1 MPSATRP
8 TLPLRALR
16 NASAAFV
23 VSFSLM
29 MLLGFLTEFRS
40 PMHLFVN
47 TPIVV
52 FAITFMFYRG
62 TALNISERRFTA
74 YGGIPALDGAPAGP
88 WDFSTMSKSTDPYLE
103 VYPHVE
109 WHVRGSFST
118 SEGALCLDSD
128 SGLSPKWLLKAL
140 EPHHAQASA
149 WSSGVSSRGLTLAF
163 SEAGVQ
169 AFVRLDETP
178 RGSRVFLV
186 VCPQVSQ
193 PHIETAA
200 RTLFAAL
207 SETISASCVPA

>member
-1 MPSATRP
+1 MLSTIRP
-8 TLPLRALR
+8 VFPLRALR
-16 NASAAFV
+16 NAAAAFV

-40 PMHLFVN
+40 PMHLFIN
-47 TPIVV
+47 TPVGV

-62 TALNISERRFTA
+62 TALNFSERRFTA

-88 WDFSTMSKSTDPYLE
+88 WDFSTISKSTDPYLE

-109 WHVRGSFST
+109 WHIRGSFST

-128 SGLSPKWLLKAL
+128 SGLSPKALLKAL

-149 WSSGVSSRGLTLAF
+149 WETGVSSRGLTLRF
-163 SEAGVQ
+163 GEAGVQ
-169 AFVRLDETP
+169 AFARLDETP
-178 RGSRVFLV
+178 RGSRVFIV

-193 PHIETAA
+193 PHTETAA

-207 SETISASCVPA
+207 SEIVTASCVPA